1 SNTWSSTALE
11 VVSEAFPGWSE
22 GGSSLILILS
32 SCSSAKSASS
42 ALSLLESLSLS
53 LLFTPHATRKMLRTK
68 GKANK
73 KDHFFQF
80 IFVCTPLF
88 EFTDNSSTNYLS
100 FLLLYIFFPVK

>member
-1 SNTWSSTALE
+1 WSSTALE
-11 VVSEAFPGWSE
+11 VESVALPGCNE
-22 GGSSLILILS
+22 GGSVLILMLN

-42 ALSLLESLSLS
+42 ALSLLESLSSS

-80 IFVCTPLF
+80 IFVCTPFLNLQIIHARIIYLF
-88 EFTDNSSTNYLS
+88 FYYTY
-100 FLLLYIFFPVK
+100 FF